1 MSAPLYAIKHL
12 PSGGYLPAAAGG
24 YTHTEPVLGKP
35 PRLFTSERSANSALR
50 QWLAGSLVVNFSSSW
65 SGIDGYDE
73 HEERSRLEH
82 SRKPDEMR
90 VVKMLLQEIEL

>member
-1 MSAPLYAIKHL
+1 MTRALYAIKHL
-12 PSGGYLPAAAGG
+12 PSGDYLPAAAGS
-24 YTHTEPVLGKP
+24 YTHTEPTSKYP
-35 PRLFTSERSANSALR
+35 PRLFASERAAKLALR
-50 QWLAGSLVVNFSSSW
+50 QWLAGPLVVDFSSTW

-73 HEERSRLEH
+73 HEERTRLTH